1 MVWNLF
7 GGGRKKEAARK
18 AKLRAKQAMPP
29 VMAPDES
36 HEPPAAATPE
46 QERLDALTVMA
57 AIESAKK
64 ELADRERTL
73 SREARAPRP
82 AGGGGDGRGAPKT
95 PAEAA
100 QQKKQLIQAAM
111 TVHRLKQSS
120 LSELSPQDRA
130 RLRSMAEA
138 TLGVGDKSK
147 SRP

>member
-7 GGGRKKEAARK
+7 GGKKKDAARK
-18 AKLRAKQAMPP
+18 AKLQAKKAMPP

-36 HEPPAAATPE
+36 HEPPAAATRE
-46 QERLDALTVMA
+46 QEQLDALTVMA

-73 SREARAPRP
+73 SREARRPSGGSGGTASSPRS
-82 AGGGGDGRGAPKT
+82 

-111 TVHRLKQSS
+111 TVHRLKQSA

-138 TLGVGDKSK
+138 TLGVGGKPKTRS
-147 SRP
+147 

>member
-7 GGGRKKEAARK
+7 GGGKKKEAARQ

-36 HEPPAAATPE
+36 HPPPAAPKRE
-46 QERLDALTVMA
+46 QEQLDALTVMA

-73 SREARAPRP
+73 SREARRPPPAGGEGEPRP
-82 AGGGGDGRGAPKT
+82 ARS

-111 TVHRLKQSS
+111 TVHRLKQSA
-120 LSELSPQDRA
+120 LSELSPQDRE

-138 TLGVGDKSK
+138 SLGLGGKTKPRS
-147 SRP
+147 